1 MVFCTSS
8 GLRIAL
14 NSSRPDSLADC
25 TTSVPAPMMRSKTL
39 CLNRTSL
46 IASSGI
52 SMECFAIQPSRW
64 INRSVVTTKYDVSHQ
79 ISRRTG

>member
-1 MVFCTSS
+1 M
-8 GLRIAL
+8 I
-14 NSSRPDSLADC
+14 
-25 TTSVPAPMMRSKTL
+25 RSNTV

-52 SMECFAIQPSRW
+52 SIECFAIQPSRW

-79 ISRRTG
+79 TSRRTG